1 MGVPVV
7 STTIGAEGIDGVD
20 GEHFRIADG
29 PEAFSQAVLELIG
42 DTQLAMRMRARARQL
57 VERSFSWQ
65 EAGRRMLA
73 AYPGDDSR
81 VRAIA

>member
-1 MGVPVV
+1 
-7 STTIGAEGIDGVD
+7 
-20 GEHFRIADG
+20 
-29 PEAFSQAVLELIG
+29 VLELIG
-42 DTQLAMRMRARARQL
+42 DTQLAVRMRARARQL